1 MLKGHR
7 HIGHGTSSVPS
18 WDWER
23 GWQAWPEGNV
33 AVAAGDPIG
42 PQEEILPIIQQF
54 LASCQLQDWRVVFW
68 QEREALVDLY
78 RTAGLHVLKIGE
90 DAILTT
96 RTFTLAGKGMANV
109 RSSAKRA
116 EKEGVRAVFW
126 HGPVQDAEQR
136 AQAAR
141 PTPHQLDPGRPHGTE
156 PVLRHEARP
165 GHQVSHWPL
174 PLACIGRQLRND
186 PWDQVLLYHDD
197 HPKYAGQDETMDN
210 RPAYDQ
216 ALLAH

>member
-42 PQEEILPIIQQF
+42 PQEE
-54 LASCQLQDWRVVFW
+54 
-68 QEREALVDLY
+68 
-78 RTAGLHVLKIGE
+78 T
-90 DAILTT
+90 
-96 RTFTLAGKGMANV
+96 
-109 RSSAKRA
+109 
-116 EKEGVRAVFW
+116 
-126 HGPVQDAEQR
+126 
-136 AQAAR
+136 
-141 PTPHQLDPGRPHGTE
+141 
-156 PVLRHEARP
+156 LRHETRP